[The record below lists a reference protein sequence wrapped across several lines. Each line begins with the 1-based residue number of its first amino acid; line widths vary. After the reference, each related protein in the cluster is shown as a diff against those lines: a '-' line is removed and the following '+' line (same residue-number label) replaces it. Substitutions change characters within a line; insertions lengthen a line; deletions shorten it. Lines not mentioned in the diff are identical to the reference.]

1 MEKEESSSEPLGEVQ
16 PELEQQQASCEV
28 HFFRFSNYIDD
39 TYSEPGTY
47 GVGSGGCER
56 RGSRAS

>member
-28 HFFRFSNYIDD
+28 LFFRFSTSTDD
-39 TYSEPGTY
+39 HTQNLLL
-47 GVGSGGCER
+47 V
-56 RGSRAS
+56 A